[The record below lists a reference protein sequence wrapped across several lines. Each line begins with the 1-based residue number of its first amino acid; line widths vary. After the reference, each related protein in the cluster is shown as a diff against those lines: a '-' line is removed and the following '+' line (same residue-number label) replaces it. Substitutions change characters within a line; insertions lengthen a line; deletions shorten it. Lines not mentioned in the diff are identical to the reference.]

1 MRANNMKSSEK
12 DKPTL
17 DDQDDFDETAD
28 PEAIPADTDIQEGDE
43 EKEDEPDLP
52 LAMPPGA

>member
-1 MRANNMKSSEK
+1 MRANSMKSSEK

-17 DDQDDFDETAD
+17 DDQDDFDTAD
-28 PEAIPADTDIQEGDE
+28 PGAIPADTDTEEGDE
-43 EKEDEPDLP
+43 EKEDEPNLP